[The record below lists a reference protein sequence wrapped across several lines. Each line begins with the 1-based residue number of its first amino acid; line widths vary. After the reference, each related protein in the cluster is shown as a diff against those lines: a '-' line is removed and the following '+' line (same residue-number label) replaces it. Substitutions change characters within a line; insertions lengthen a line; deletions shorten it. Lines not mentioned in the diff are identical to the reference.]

1 MPAKYS
7 ACISDMAG
15 CSYTYTKPA
24 GFQYPALPSSVLAT
38 CAPPIASPLPPAPIF
53 KNSLE
58 YFLNC
63 ASLRTTESNRDTI
76 TSSLPRL
83 YIRVSECKREIHF
96 GQIDIRYKSTIYYAV
111 LPFVEN
117 ITRKQVKKL
126 LCNDLQFPV
135 ASPVVSLTASFG
147 NLLDSSF

>member
-38 CAPPIASPLPPAPIF
+38 CAPPIASPLAPAPIF

-63 ASLRTTESNRDTI
+63 ASLRITEINRVTI
-76 TSSLPRL
+76 TSSLFRL
-83 YIRVSECKREIHF
+83 YIRLSECKGEMHF
-96 GQIDIRYKSTIYYAV
+96 GQIDIRSKRMNYYTM
-111 LPFVEN
+111 LPLLEN
-117 ITRKQVKKL
+117 ITGK
-126 LCNDLQFPV
+126 C
-135 ASPVVSLTASFG
+135 
-147 NLLDSSF
+147 